1 VADGSDDIGGPSAGI
16 EESEVDE
23 LVWAVV
29 VTDVSVD
36 DEITSDGSGGAST
49 LANLAR
55 LANGG
60 ALALFLMTSTISCP
74 FEFLVKVP

>member
-36 DEITSDGSGGAST
+36 DEITSNGIVEVLPRWLT
-49 LANLAR
+49 L
-55 LANGG
+55 
-60 ALALFLMTSTISCP
+60 
-74 FEFLVKVP
+74 LV